1 MKKIIGVLGVLMVYL
16 THPTLVLAQLGSGG
30 CGSDEID
37 TAIGCIPIN
46 DQNSLAGFFLRW
58 AIGIGGGVAF
68 ILIIVAGFQM
78 TTSSGD
84 PKKLQASKELLTSA
98 IGGLLLLIFSVV
110 LLQLIGVEIL
120 QIPGL

>member
-1 MKKIIGVLGVLMVYL
+1 MKKIIGLLGILTIYLM
-16 THPTLVLAQLGSGG
+16 HPTLVLAQLGSGG

-37 TAIGCIPIN
+37 TAIGCIPIG
-46 DQNSLAGFFLRW
+46 DQNSLAGVFLRW

-78 TTSSGD
+78 TTSSVD

-98 IGGLLLLIFSVV
+98 IGGLLLLIFSVF
-110 LLQLIGVEIL
+110 LLELIGVKVLGIL
-120 QIPGL
+120 